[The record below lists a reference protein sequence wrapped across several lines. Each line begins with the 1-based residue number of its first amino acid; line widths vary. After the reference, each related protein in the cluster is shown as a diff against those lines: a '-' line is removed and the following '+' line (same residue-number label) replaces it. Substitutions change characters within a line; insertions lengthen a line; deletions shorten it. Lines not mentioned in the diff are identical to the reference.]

1 MAVALIDYNMGNL
14 KSVEKALEF
23 IGAKVRIAEK
33 PRDLAGCSCC
43 ILPGVGNFG
52 DGMENLRS
60 SGFDRALP
68 EFISGGGFFFGICL
82 GMQMLLESS
91 EEAPGVPGLG
101 VFPGRVMRFH
111 AGTDKVPHMGW
122 NSVRFRPGTPMGAGE
137 PKEEFY
143 YFVHSFYVPLHP
155 EWTAAECEY
164 ILPFSAAIGSG
175 HWFATQF
182 HPEKSQKAGLRLLRR
197 FLVTAGETAE

>member
-33 PRDLAGCSCC
+33 PRDLAGCSSCT
-43 ILPGVGNFG
+43 LPGVGNFG

-101 VFPGRVMRFH
+101 VFPGRVMRFP

>member
-1 MAVALIDYNMGNL
+1 
-14 KSVEKALEF
+14 
-23 IGAKVRIAEK
+23 
-33 PRDLAGCSCC
+33 
-43 ILPGVGNFG
+43 
-52 DGMENLRS
+52 
-60 SGFDRALP
+60 
-68 EFISGGGFFFGICL
+68 
-82 GMQMLLESS
+82 
-91 EEAPGVPGLG
+91 
-101 VFPGRVMRFH
+101 MRFP

-122 NSVRFRPGTPMGAGE
+122 NSVRFRTGTPMGTGE

-182 HPEKSQKAGLRLLRR
+182 HPEKRSADRAVQSG
-197 FLVTAGETAE
+197 GIP